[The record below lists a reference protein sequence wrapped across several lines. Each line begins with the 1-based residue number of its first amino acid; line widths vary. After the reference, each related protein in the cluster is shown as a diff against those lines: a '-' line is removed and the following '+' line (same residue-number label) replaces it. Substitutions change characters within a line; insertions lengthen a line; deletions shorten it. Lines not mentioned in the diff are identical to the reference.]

1 MRHILPCCYC
11 DTVAL
16 LFQVWDTRS
25 TDGVKRTIGG
35 PHICGDSLDIK
46 VSNDTKY
53 GSTRSRSNA
62 IQSGKDDRLYGRKIK

>member
-1 MRHILPCCYC
+1 MTL
-11 DTVAL
+11 AL

-46 VSNDTKY
+46 VSNDKTY
-53 GSTRSRSNA
+53 RSTRSRSNA
-62 IQSGKDDRLYGRKIK
+62 IQSGKDDRLYGKKIK